1 MGEVDPVIYS
11 SSEKHRG
18 FTLVELLVVIAIVGI
33 LVALL
38 LPVLSSV
45 RESARLIQCQHNLK
59 QIGLASLQYAS
70 DRRMYP
76 MGRDDTKQYS
86 TSWAFRLLPYLDESA
101 TFDAFKEE
109 FRVDDPEN
117 VRAMCNPVTTFICP
131 TRGMFKAD
139 RDFDNDDQPPEVTGI
154 AAGGD
159 YAASAGDHFR
169 YAVGS
174 SSQAWDIKKAGAIF
188 TKSRVRPSQVKD
200 GISNTLMLGQRHVLD
215 PNGSAS
221 NPELEAHDLGNT
233 AFFSGDN
240 PKAIFADLSRGLPQE
255 KDSGRSY
262 KESWFGGPHPD
273 VTPFVFLDGHVLTIN
288 NSAAPDNLSA
298 LSTIGD
304 GQGVVLD
311 DAT

>member
-1 MGEVDPVIYS
+1 MGEFGLVIYTYS
-11 SSEKHRG
+11 IKHRG
-18 FTLVELLVVIAIVGI
+18 FTLVELLVVIAIVGV

-45 RESARLIQCQHNLK
+45 RESARLTQCQHNLK
-59 QIGLASLQYAS
+59 QIGLAGLHYAT
-70 DRRMYP
+70 DRRIYP

-86 TSWAFRLLPYLDESA
+86 TSWAFRLLPYLDEAA
-101 TFDAFKEE
+101 TFDSFNEE

-117 VRAMCNPVTTFICP
+117 AQAMCNPVTTFICP
-131 TRGMFKAD
+131 TRGMYKAD
-139 RDFDNDDQPPEVTGI
+139 RDFDNDDQPSEVTGI

-169 YAVGS
+169 YGNS
-174 SSQAWDIKKAGAIF
+174 SANQALDPKRAGAIF

-200 GISNTLMLGQRHVLD
+200 GTSNTLMLGQRHVLD

-240 PKAIFADLSRGLPQE
+240 PKAIFADLSQGLPQE
-255 KDSGRSY
+255 KDSGRPFS
-262 KESWFGGPHPD
+262 ESWFGGPHPD